1 MMIIIMIIIIIIIYT
16 LTWVSTCGTAGY
28 TCCQNKNLSGVHT
41 VICYSCNNSLILLL
55 QL

>member
-1 MMIIIMIIIIIIIYT
+1 MMMIIIIIIIIVIIIIVFC
-16 LTWVSTCGTAGY
+16 LTWVSTCGTPAAKTGTSQGY
-28 TCCQNKNLSGVHT
+28 T